1 MTEKNYE
8 NPNATVRIK
17 TPTERAREE
26 AAKKTVMQATGSAP
40 KPTPTIRTEIERRIT
55 EQLILH
61 WHQCRNGN
69 SYPTLK
75 DIDLPALEEIWDDC
89 LLVKIDD
96 MEQQPNTYFFEHIGK
111 NALAISGALEDTER
125 SLLYIKE
132 HLSSKYHFVF
142 EQKRPHVE
150 ESELYD
156 TQDNLVKYRQILL
169 PIGKSDEEI
178 THILIGLRHKIFAE

>member
-1 MTEKNYE
+1 MTEKSYE
-8 NPNATVRIK
+8 NPNATIRIK
-17 TPTERAREE
+17 TATEQAREE
-26 AAKKTVMQATGSAP
+26 AAKKAVLQATENTP
-40 KPTPTIRTEIERRIT
+40 KSTPTIRTEIERRIT

-69 SYPTLK
+69 EYPTLK
-75 DIDLPALEEIWDDC
+75 DIDLPSLEHLWDDC
-89 LLVKIDD
+89 LLVKIED
-96 MEQQPNTYFFEHIGK
+96 MEQNPSTYFFEHIGK
-111 NALAISGALEDTER
+111 NVLAISGVIEDMER

-156 TQDNLVKYRQILL
+156 LKDNLVKYRQILL
-169 PIGKSDEEI
+169 PIGNSGEEI
-178 THILIGLRHKIFAE
+178 TYILIGLRHKIFDE